1 MIISRQTDTCRGE
14 KEGKTEGKEAK
25 VGRREGPQ
33 TQSRQAAEQDSGK
46 AAHKKESGGKRGN
59 FEVKTK
65 AERKREKSKREP
77 QCVKKERKKRTDA
90 EAMRME
96 RCAGEARAQSSTD
109 GGMVGEQE

>member
-14 KEGKTEGKEAK
+14 REGKTEGKEAK

-46 AAHKKESGGKRGN
+46 AAHKKESGGKTGN

-77 QCVKKERKKRTDA
+77 QCGQRKKKKEQT
-90 EAMRME
+90 
-96 RCAGEARAQSSTD
+96 Q
-109 GGMVGEQE
+109 